1 MPGQTPL
8 PKLVWP
14 YKLDP
19 MGTKKKNRRHKRKR
33 KLEVEWVG
41 NEGWK
46 GDCEKSWGR
55 VGYQQN
61 RLYGILKN

>member
-46 GDCEKSWGR
+46 GDCEKS
-55 VGYQQN
+55 
-61 RLYGILKN
+61 